1 MIRVIVT
8 WSIVAAI
15 AVASIAV
22 ALHDAQ
28 AGLMPVW
35 ATAVWLVLDSCAI
48 IVCAAIIHDELT
60 KPRTRK

>member
-22 ALHDAQ
+22 ALFDAYH
-28 AGLMPVW
+28 GLMPVW
-35 ATAVWLVLDSCAI
+35 AAAVWLVLDSCAI
-48 IVCAAIIHDELT
+48 IVCAAIVRDELT
-60 KPRTRK
+60 KTRTRK